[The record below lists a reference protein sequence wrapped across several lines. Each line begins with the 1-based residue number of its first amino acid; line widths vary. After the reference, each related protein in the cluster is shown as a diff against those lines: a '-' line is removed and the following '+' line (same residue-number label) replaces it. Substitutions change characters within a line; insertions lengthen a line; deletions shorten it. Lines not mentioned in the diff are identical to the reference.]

1 MFKKLKLFS
10 KTEVKVLNFIL
21 RQDEEMYEREI
32 AKKAKVSVGSA
43 NSILK
48 KFTKENLVEKRKL
61 GRMALY
67 KRNDDS
73 ARVRQLKIS
82 MIVEFLEKEIVEK
95 IKTFSRQIVLFGSCS
110 EGKNTQESDV
120 DLFILSNEKDNVF
133 EIVHKFS
140 KVSPLI
146 LNSLE
151 YSNLGGKD
159 KPLYERINKGI
170 LIWDDK
176 NESRF

>member
-1 MFKKLKLFS
+1 MFKKLNLLS
-10 KTEVKVLNFIL
+10 KTEVKILNFIL
-21 RQDEEMYEREI
+21 EQDEEMYERKI

-43 NSILK
+43 NSVLK

-61 GRMALY
+61 GRMTLY
-67 KRNDDS
+67 KRNDKS

-82 MIVEFLEKEIVEK
+82 MVVEFLEKEIVEK
-95 IKTFSRQIVLFGSCS
+95 IKLFSRQVILFGSCA
-110 EGKNTQESDV
+110 EGTNTSDSDI
-120 DLFILSNEKDNVF
+120 DLFILSSEKSKVF
-133 EIVHKFS
+133 EAIQKFS

-151 YSNLGGKD
+151 YSNLMEKD
-159 KPLYERINKGI
+159 KPLYQRINKGI
-170 LIWDDK
+170 FIWDDQ